1 MGNAFPELW
10 VRTMEVLQD
19 GVPHKDVATVQALVE
34 AAYGVPFSDVFA
46 AFDPQPLGAA
56 SIGQVH
62 RATLTPA
69 AEATVQAA
77 AQAAAAAGT
86 GDIASRF
93 AAESFRRDAVDVSA
107 VGGGSKSGSGSSSS
121 GSSWL
126 SWLWGSSSSSSAPT
140 PAAAHPSADPGG
152 RDVVV
157 KVQYPEVEGRFR
169 GDVRTILWFCRVAQP
184 EHVKALEE
192 IEKQFRTEFDYRLEA
207 ANLADVSPPKRRDK
221 ESARAHTPQ

>member
-19 GVPHKDVATVQALVE
+19 GVPHKDLATVQALVE
-34 AAYGVPFSDVFA
+34 AAYGVPFADVFES
-46 AFDPQPLGAA
+46 FDSTPLGAA

-62 RATLTPA
+62 RATLTVA
-69 AEATVQAA
+69 AEARVQAA
-77 AQAAAAAGT
+77 AEAAAAVGT
-86 GDIASRF
+86 GDLTSRF
-93 AAESFRRDAVDVSA
+93 AAERFRSDAVDVVRA
-107 VGGGSKSGSGSSSS
+107 VEGSGHAASR
-121 GSSWL
+121 
-126 SWLWGSSSSSSAPT
+126 SSSSSSWWSWLWG
-140 PAAAHPSADPGG
+140 AHPSDPGG

-169 GDVRTILWFCRVAQP
+169 GDVRTILWFCKVAQP

-207 ANLADVSPPKRRDK
+207 ANLADV
-221 ESARAHTPQ
+221 AHRPLALGV